1 MKSYREINVNKTL
14 VVVFGCDHFF
24 MTESLDSIL
33 DVLEVSKVDKYRE
46 FTRLKEVSGAL
57 AQSIPCCPNCKCP
70 VRQFAT
76 QRYNRVINRAV
87 NDERYLPPQYI
98 HHVYW
103 RHTTSLLHIQYRYQ
117 YRSITNLTPE
127 LAGPLY
133 HFRIYLLHVRK
144 LTLLTICCLVYTPF
158 CSCPLLG
165 L

>member
-33 DVLEVSKVDKYRE
+33 DVLEVSKVDKYRG

-117 YRSITNLTPE
+117 YRSITNLTP
-127 LAGPLY
+127 
-133 HFRIYLLHVRK
+133 
-144 LTLLTICCLVYTPF
+144 
-158 CSCPLLG
+158 
-165 L
+165 